1 MGIRAGSSK
10 STKMWFDLGAEY
22 PDKLGCISSQ
32 GKPIAKNPRILEPN
46 GQPLGD
52 FPGELTIFFARA
64 AARCYQ
70 LQLALQA
77 QYRLAR
83 PIILACQFLHPRDCR
98 GWSIEVQ
105 FFRGKEPG

>member
-10 STKMWFDLGAEY
+10 SSKMWFDLGAEY

-52 FPGELTIFFARA
+52 FLGKLTIFVARA
-64 AARCYQ
+64 TARGYQ
-70 LQLALQA
+70 LEFALQT
-77 QYRLAR
+77 QYRLAW
-83 PIILACQFLHPRDCR
+83 PIILGGQFLHPRNCR